1 MNFKSFFSLKND
13 LEFEGFFVCLFV
25 CKWALSSGSYLHL
38 EQIHNPVQLG
48 PECMREK
55 ACSQGPP
62 LNLSVS
68 ASRVAAQGPKPKN

>member
-1 MNFKSFFSLKND
+1 
-13 LEFEGFFVCLFV
+13 
-25 CKWALSSGSYLHL
+25 
-38 EQIHNPVQLG
+38 
-48 PECMREK
+48 MREK